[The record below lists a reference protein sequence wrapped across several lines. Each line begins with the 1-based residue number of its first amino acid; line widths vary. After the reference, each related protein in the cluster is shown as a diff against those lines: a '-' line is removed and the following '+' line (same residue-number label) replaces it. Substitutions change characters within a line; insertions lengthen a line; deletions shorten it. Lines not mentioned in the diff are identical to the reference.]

1 MDETFDAL
9 PLLKVLADETRLKIL
24 RLLAKREMC
33 ACRLLEEFR
42 FTQPTLS
49 YHMKLLMGSGLVH
62 GTRDGAWMI
71 YSLDRERFG
80 KMLACLAGLCDADAP
95 IPSALAPVAA
105 TAGWRQPSGN

>member
-1 MDETFDAL
+1 
-9 PLLKVLADETRLKIL
+9 
-24 RLLAKREMC
+24 
-33 ACRLLEEFR
+33 
-42 FTQPTLS
+42 
-49 YHMKLLMGSGLVH
+49 VH